1 MFKLLRKK
9 EKPKHS
15 IIMDNTVN
23 AMHLT
28 VVWMIFPLSCQI
40 LLTLWGKFVSFIK
53 ATYRKS
59 DC

>member
-28 VVWMIFPLSCQI
+28 VV
-40 LLTLWGKFVSFIK
+40 
-53 ATYRKS
+53 
-59 DC
+59 